1 MKKKYVLYPGCLM
14 PTEQYAY
21 ELSLREILPVFDIE
35 LVDID
40 GFSCCGE
47 PMKSVNQLLTV
58 SLAARNLAIA
68 ESEKRDLFVPCSMCH
83 LSLSECQRILKTD
96 ESLKQRIN
104 TVLAEEGLIYHGSHQ
119 IVHTVE
125 LFYDHI
131 GLDRIKEKVKH
142 PLTGLKLVTHPGCH
156 LIRPSE
162 VGRPDHAENP
172 QKMEKI
178 IEALG
183 AQPVHY
189 YPQKLDCCGA
199 PLLANLPES
208 ALTKTGQKLAA
219 IQQQGYDGVVDV
231 CPWCHKMMDARQ
243 TKAGETVAAQLDL
256 PVVYLTQLIGLALG
270 ISSEK
275 LGLQLNLSPV
285 EKLKPAEKKKET

>member
-1 MKKKYVLYPGCLM
+1 MKKKYALYPGCLM

-21 ELSLREILPVFDIE
+21 ELSIREILPIFDIE
-35 LVDID
+35 LVDLQ

-47 PMKSVNQLLTV
+47 PMKSVNQLLMV
-58 SLAARNLAIA
+58 QLAARNLAIA
-68 ESEKRDLFVPCSMCH
+68 ESEKLDLFVPCAMCH
-83 LSLSECQRILKTD
+83 LSLTECQQIVKNNNA
-96 ESLKQRIN
+96 LKQRIN
-104 TVLAEEGLIYHGSHQ
+104 TVLAEENLQYQGSQH
-119 IVHTVE
+119 IIHTVE

-131 GLDRIKEKVKH
+131 GVEKIKEKIKH
-142 PLTGLKLVTHPGCH
+142 PLTGLTLVTHPGCH

-183 AQPVHY
+183 AKTVPY
-189 YPQKLDCCGA
+189 YPEKLDCCGA

-219 IQQQGYDGVVDV
+219 IQKHGFDGVVDV

-243 TKAGETVAAQLDL
+243 IKAGETVATKLDV

-270 ISSEK
+270 VEKEK
-275 LGLQLNLSPV
+275 LGLHLNLSPV
-285 EKLKPAEKKKET
+285 EKITSSEKKKEI